1 MMPSLPS
8 SSVLSPC
15 TKVCTLDGEGIC
27 VGCGRLLDEIAN
39 WSRMS
44 VDEQRAVCRRAEER
58 HQRRKIP

>member
-1 MMPSLPS
+1 MMSPPPS
-8 SSVLSPC
+8 SNVVSPC

-27 VGCGRLLDEIAN
+27 MGCGRRLDEIAN

-44 VDEQRAVCRRAEER
+44 VDEQRAVCRSAQER